1 MPPDDD
7 HLRDMVQAARKTLN
21 HSSGLTRDDFYASEL
36 HQSAVKYELQVIGE
50 AASNVSRETR
60 DINSA
65 IQWANIIGMR
75 QHLVHGHRTVDLE
88 IVWEPCGAM
97 CHNCSDSLSRCSQPA
112 RIRGR

>member
-21 HSSGLTRDDFYASEL
+21 YSAGLTRDDSYASEL

-60 DINSA
+60 DANPA
-65 IQWANIIGMR
+65 IRWRNIIGMR
-75 QHLVHGHRTVDLE
+75 QHLVHGHRAVDLE
-88 IVWEPCGAM
+88 IVWATASRDVPQLLRQLEPLLAADV
-97 CHNCSDSLSRCSQPA
+97 S
-112 RIRGR
+112 